1 MVETLQHTSDI
12 FITPDGPRGPRYVC
26 KPGFLSVAKSSGA
39 RILLLRITPSSFWT
53 INATWDKFILPKPF
67 SRVTVDAVNFDNYES
82 FVAEAEK
89 NGKSPVDFAEHILS
103 GE

>member
-1 MVETLQHTSDI
+1 M
-12 FITPDGPRGPRYVC
+12 
-26 KPGFLSVAKSSGA
+26 
-39 RILLLRITPSSFWT
+39 
-53 INATWDKFILPKPF
+53 
-67 SRVTVDAVNFDNYES
+67 TVDAVNFDNYES